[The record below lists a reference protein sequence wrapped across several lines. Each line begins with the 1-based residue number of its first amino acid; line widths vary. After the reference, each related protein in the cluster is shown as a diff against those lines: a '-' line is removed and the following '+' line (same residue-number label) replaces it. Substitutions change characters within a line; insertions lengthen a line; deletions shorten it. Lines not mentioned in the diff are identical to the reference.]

1 MASDDYDDE
10 PAAVGMLA
18 GSWQAALFLGVVTLI
33 LGLIVTFHPTTSLNV
48 LAVLL
53 GILMILSGLFHLIR
67 VFDPRERHRVWL
79 GIAGLLF
86 IVIGVILIRHL
97 HLTRSIIGLVIGI
110 TWIVQ
115 GLIALIGGISGGV
128 REGRAWWIIFGVVSL
143 IAGIVVVSAPA
154 SSLDTLAVLLGIWFV
169 VMGIFE
175 IIGGFLIRHEIHKA
189 NDREMTHA

>member
-1 MASDDYDDE
+1 MVSTDDE
-10 PAAVGMLA
+10 PPA
-18 GSWQAALFLGVVTLI
+18 GVLGASWQAALFLGVVTLI

-53 GILMILSGLFHLIR
+53 GILSILSGLFNLIR
-67 VFDPRERHRVWL
+67 VFDPRERHRIWL

-97 HLTRSIIGLVIGI
+97 HLTRSVIGLVIGL

-115 GLIALIGGISGGV
+115 GLTALIGGISGGV

-154 SSLDTLAVLLGIWFV
+154 SSLDVLAVLLGIWFI
-169 VMGIFE
+169 VMGVFE
-175 IIGGFLIRHEIHKA
+175 IIGGFLLRHALRRA
-189 NDREMTHA
+189 NDREITHV

>member
-1 MASDDYDDE
+1 MAPSDYDDE
-10 PAAVGMLA
+10 PPPGVLA

-48 LAVLL
+48 IAVLL
-53 GILMILSGLFHLIR
+53 GILMIISGLFNLIR

-97 HLTRSIIGLVIGI
+97 HLTRSIIGLVIGLV
-110 TWIVQ
+110 WIVQ
-115 GLIALIGGISGGV
+115 GLVALIGGISGGV
-128 REGRAWWIIFGVVSL
+128 SEGRAWWIIFGVVSL

-154 SSLDTLAVLLGIWFV
+154 SSLDVLAVLLGIWFI

-175 IIGGFLIRHEIHKA
+175 IIGGFLLRHALRNA